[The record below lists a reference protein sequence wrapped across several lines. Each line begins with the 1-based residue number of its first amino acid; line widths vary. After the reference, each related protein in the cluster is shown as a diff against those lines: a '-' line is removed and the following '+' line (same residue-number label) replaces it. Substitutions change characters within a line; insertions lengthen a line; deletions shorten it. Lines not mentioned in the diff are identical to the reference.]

1 MQQQFLDQSKA
12 LVWGRYDPVFFSK
25 YWLGIDLNSFQ
36 TRAFNEGYN
45 IPQGMYIAGNRIGKT
60 AWLAIKHTW
69 ALFYKL
75 GLGTSEKT
83 FIPSLYRTF
92 NISPNSRQSKES
104 FRYITRILNGDF
116 TWQIDGKYY
125 SNMPNPE
132 DGTGL
137 KITDFI
143 TGQNE
148 NLGEV
153 KLANNSIHYSL
164 STGQTQG
171 ASYQGLPA
179 GYISYDEC
187 VETLHLESDINS
199 MVSRLGDYG
208 FCFDLIT
215 SPNASRKNCS
225 QQHLLHLF
233 NLAKKGEG
241 AYKLIVGGYDENIFI
256 PEEQKVKH
264 RKRIK
269 EMTPLLYDQIIGG
282 KFVSI
287 GGKMFDGHAIDNVW
301 NGMEEGKVAMQGHQ
315 YIISADWGFADKGD
329 ETVFIVIDYTA
340 TPWEIVYA
348 SSKQG
353 GDPYPLMATLR
364 TLKESYNDA
373 KVIMDV
379 NALGGVVM
387 KKLLRDIKPMGFD
400 SHSGQKPEALSYLQ
414 LVLTNYRKHAVIE
427 QKGIPKEK
435 GEDLL
440 KSYYLSILEEQLAS
454 YQEDDKA
461 IKQDWVCAL
470 YMPIWWLWKQ
480 RQRAL
485 RRGEK
490 PFELDLLKNG

>member
-1 MQQQFLDQSKA
+1 MFLDQSKA

-25 YWLGIDLNSFQ
+25 YWLGIDLNPFQ
-36 TRAFNEGYN
+36 ERAFNESYGA
-45 IPQGMYIAGNRIGKT
+45 PQGMYIAGNRIGKT
-60 AWLAIKHTW
+60 LYLAIKHIW

-83 FIPSLYRTF
+83 FIKSLYRTF

-104 FRYITRILNGDF
+104 FRYIQRILSGNF
-116 TWQIDGKYY
+116 TWQVEGKYH

-148 NLGEV
+148 NLGEI
-153 KLANNSIHYSL
+153 KLANN
-164 STGQTQG
+164 
-171 ASYQGLPA
+171 
-179 GYISYDEC
+179 
-187 VETLHLESDINS
+187 
-199 MVSRLGDYG
+199 
-208 FCFDLIT
+208 LIT

-233 NLAKKGEG
+233 NKAKKGEG
-241 AYKLIVGGYDENIFI
+241 AYKLVVGGFDENIFI
-256 PEEQKVKH
+256 PEEQKVRH

-329 ETVFIVIDYTA
+329 ETVFIVIDYTT

-348 SSKQG
+348 TSKQG

-373 KVIMDV
+373 RVIMDV

-427 QKGIPKEK
+427 QTGIPKEK
-435 GEDLL
+435 GQDLL

-454 YQEDDKA
+454 YQEDDRA

-485 RRGEK
+485 KRGDK